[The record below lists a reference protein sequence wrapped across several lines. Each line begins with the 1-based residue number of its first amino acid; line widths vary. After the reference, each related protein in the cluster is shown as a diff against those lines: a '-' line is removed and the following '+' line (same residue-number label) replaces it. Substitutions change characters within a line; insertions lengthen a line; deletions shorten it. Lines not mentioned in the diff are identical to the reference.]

1 MSTRPAAV
9 STQISHPTTPRRS
22 PDKSLYKP
30 AGYKCRQCPFAT
42 KKKGFNGRQ
51 SLRAHI
57 KKHKRE
63 SRAFWQPF
71 IRQLVVVLIIV
82 GLGVAGW
89 MDIYPVSKIPIALP
103 TLTLTQQMVDWGT
116 FGVGMSV
123 LAVAL
128 VLMITAYSVIR
139 NDLGDRGLA
148 RVLWSISLIGSFTGL
163 WVVMGLW
170 ELFTP
175 SVSWVFQI
183 PAWLMLALT
192 PILMGLSGSLQLLV
206 RRRNVRGS
214 SYLEM
219 LTRKGMETGRTRD

>member
-9 STQISHPTTPRRS
+9 STQISRSTTPRRS

-30 AGYKCRQCPFAT
+30 AGYKCRQCPFTT

-71 IRQLVVVLIIV
+71 VKQSVVVLVIV

-89 MDIYPVSKIPIALP
+89 MDIYPASKIPIALP
-103 TLTLTQQMVDWGT
+103 TLMLTQHVVDWGT

-123 LAVAL
+123 LAVGSLVMLMAL
-128 VLMITAYSVIR
+128 RFL
-139 NDLGDRGLA
+139 NDGMGDRGLT
-148 RVLWSISLIGSFTGL
+148 RTLWFISIIGSFTGL
-163 WVVMGLW
+163 RIVMGLW
-170 ELFTP
+170 GLFTP
-175 SVSWVFQI
+175 SFSWVFQMPVWI
-183 PAWLMLALT
+183 TMALT
-192 PILMGLSGSLQLLV
+192 PVLFGLSGSLRLQV
-206 RRRNVRGS
+206 RRRKVSTNS
-214 SYLEM
+214 F
-219 LTRKGMETGRTRD
+219 LTLLTAKDGTA